1 MKTSIVTD
9 PLFQEHQTGSG
20 HPERSER
27 LSTVQTMLEQ
37 QSWYSDLQQ
46 IPPAAVQPDS
56 IELVHGAEYADK
68 IAAACQQ
75 GEPWIDTPDV
85 AVSAE
90 SFKVASHATGSLLG
104 LVDEVMTEKAD
115 NGFALVRPPG
125 HHAEHDTAMGFCIF
139 NSVAIAARHLQKE
152 HGLERVMIIDW
163 DVHHGNGTQHTF
175 EQDPSVLFAS
185 LHQFPH
191 YPGTGAASEGGIGEG
206 EGTTVNCPMSPGAG
220 DTEYKAAF
228 EQVILPKALS
238 FKPDFILVSAGFDAH
253 EADPLGS
260 INLTD
265 ESYRWMTKVVMNL
278 ADHACEG
285 RVVSVL
291 EGGYD
296 LNALARSVTEHVS
309 TLHTS

>member
-1 MKTSIVTD
+1 MATSIVTD

-27 LSTVQTMLEQ
+27 LAYAQELLEQ
-37 QSWYSDLQQ
+37 QSWYPDLRQVS
-46 IPPAAVQPDS
+46 PVAVSPDS
-56 IELVHGAEYADK
+56 IELVHGAKYADK
-68 IAAACQQ
+68 IAAACEA
-75 GEPWIDTPDV
+75 GDPWIDTPDV
-85 AVSAE
+85 AVSEE

-104 LVDEVMTEKAD
+104 LVDEVMAGNAD

-125 HHAEHDTAMGFCIF
+125 HHAEHDMAMGFCLF
-139 NSVAIAARHLQKE
+139 NSVAIAARHLQQE
-152 HGLERVMIIDW
+152 HDIERVMILDW

-175 EQDPSVLFAS
+175 ERDPSVLFAS
-185 LHQFPH
+185 LHQYPH

-206 EGTTVNCPMSPGAG
+206 EGTTVNCPMAPGAG
-220 DTEYKAAF
+220 DAEYLQAF
-228 EQVILPKALS
+228 EEVILPRALS
-238 FKPDFILVSAGFDAH
+238 FKPDFILISAGFDAH

-265 ESYRWMTKVVMNL
+265 DSYRWMTKAVMNL
-278 ADHACEG
+278 ADYACNG

-291 EGGYD
+291 EGGYN

-309 TLHTS
+309 ALNKG

>member
-9 PLFQEHQTGSG
+9 PLFQEHQTGAG

-27 LSTVQTMLEQ
+27 LSMVQRMLEQ

-46 IPPAAVQPDS
+46 VKPTAVQPDS

-68 IAAACQQ
+68 IASACQA
-75 GEPWIDTPDV
+75 GDPWIDTPDV

-206 EGTTVNCPMSPGAG
+206 EGTTINCPMAPGVG
-220 DTEYKAAF
+220 DAEYRAAF
-228 EQVILPKALS
+228 EEVILPRALS

-265 ESYRWMTKVVMNL
+265 DSYRWMTKVVMNL
-278 ADHACEG
+278 ADHTCDG

-296 LNALARSVTEHVS
+296 LNALATSVTGHVS
-309 TLHTS
+309 TLYTG